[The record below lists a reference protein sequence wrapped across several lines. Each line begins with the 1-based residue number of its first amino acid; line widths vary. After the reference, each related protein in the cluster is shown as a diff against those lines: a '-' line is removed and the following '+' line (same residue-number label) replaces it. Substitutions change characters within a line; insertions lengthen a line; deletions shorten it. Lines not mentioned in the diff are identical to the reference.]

1 MPNRTQEVDRFMEGL
16 DHPLKAGIEQL
27 RLAILNSNDQITE
40 HIKWKAPSFRYDDE
54 DRVTFR
60 LYPEDRVQLVFHRG
74 AKVKGDAANFA
85 FDDHTG
91 LLRWVA
97 NDRAVVALWDAED
110 VEAKRADLVEV
121 VRRWV
126 VAQGRRRP
134 ALAPLHPSAWKGRS
148 ANFAPRGF

>member
-1 MPNRTQEVDRFMEGL
+1 MPNRSPEVDRFMAGL
-16 DHPLKAGIEQL
+16 NHPLKEEIEQL
-27 RLAILNSNDQITE
+27 RAAILNSNDAITE
-40 HIKWKAPSFRYDDE
+40 HIKWKAPSFCYADE

-74 AKVKGDAANFA
+74 AKVKDDAANFA

-97 NDRAVVALWDAED
+97 NDRAVVALQDVED

-121 VRRWV
+121 VNRWV
-126 VAQGRRRP
+126 VA
-134 ALAPLHPSAWKGRS
+134 
-148 ANFAPRGF
+148 